1 MIMLIMPSNQPISQ
15 STGFPWAIRPEI
27 PADYA
32 AVYEVNKLAFENRDA
47 EPRLVEALRGLPGVI
62 SLVAELDGQIVGHI
76 LFTPICIETPNGLV
90 PAISL
95 APLAVR
101 PGFQNQ
107 GIGAD
112 LSHLGLEACQA
123 QGHRIAIVL
132 GRPNYYPRFGFSA
145 ALAKPLVCPWGD
157 CGEAWM
163 ALELVPGALEGVS
176 GKVIYPKAFQ
186 NV

>member
-1 MIMLIMPSNQPISQ
+1 MSLNQPNTQ
-15 STGFPWAIRPEI
+15 SSDTSLTIRPET

-32 AVYEVNKLAFENRDA
+32 TVYEVNKLAFDNRDA
-47 EPRLVEALRGLPGVI
+47 EPKLVEALRDLPGVI
-62 SLVAELDGQIVGHI
+62 SLVAELNGQVVGHI
-76 LFTPICIETPNGLV
+76 LFSPSYIETPNSNI

-101 PGFQNQ
+101 PGYQNQ
-107 GIGAD
+107 GIGAA
-112 LSHLGLEACQA
+112 LSRRGLDECQA

-132 GRPNYYPRFGFSA
+132 GHPNYYPRFGFSA
-145 ALAKPLVCPWGD
+145 LQARPLVCPWGD

-163 ALELVPGALEGVS
+163 ALELAPGALEGVT
-176 GKVIYPKAFQ
+176 GKVVYPKAFQ

>member
-1 MIMLIMPSNQPISQ
+1 MKNNQNNSDRVDY
-15 STGFPWAIRPEI
+15 PWTIRPET

-32 AVYEVNKLAFENRDA
+32 TVYEVNKLAFENRDA
-47 EPRLVEALRGLPGVI
+47 EPRLVEALRDLPGTI
-62 SLVAELDGQIVGHI
+62 SLVAELDGQVVGHI
-76 LFTPICIETPNGLV
+76 LFTPISIETANGSI

-101 PGFQNQ
+101 PGYQNR

-112 LSHLGLEACQA
+112 LSRRGLEACQA

-132 GRPNYYPRFGFSA
+132 GHPNYYPRFGFSA
-145 ALAKPLVCPWGD
+145 ALAKPLACPWGD

-163 ALELVPGALEGVS
+163 ALEFAPGALAGVS

>member
-1 MIMLIMPSNQPISQ
+1 MNSNQPLSQ
-15 STGFPWAIRPEI
+15 PGNFIGLIRPET
-27 PADYA
+27 PADYT

-62 SLVAELDGQIVGHI
+62 SLVAELDGQVVGHI
-76 LFTPICIETPNGLV
+76 LFTPIHIETPNGEV

-101 PGFQNQ
+101 PGFQSQ
-107 GIGAD
+107 GIGAA
-112 LSHLGLEACQA
+112 LSRRGLEVCLD

-132 GRPNYYPRFGFSA
+132 GHPRYYPRFGFSS

-163 ALELVPGALEGVS
+163 ALELVTGALQGVT
-176 GKVIYPKAFQ
+176 GKVIYPEAFK

>member
-1 MIMLIMPSNQPISQ
+1 MKTTQPISKPAD
-15 STGFPWAIRPEI
+15 FPWTIRPET

-32 AVYEVNKLAFENRDA
+32 AVYEVNKLAFENRDV

-62 SLVAELDGQIVGHI
+62 SLVAELDGQVVGHI
-76 LFTPICIETPNGLV
+76 LFTPIYIETPNGNV

-95 APLAVR
+95 APVAVR
-101 PGFQNQ
+101 PGYQNR
-107 GIGAD
+107 GIGTT
-112 LSHLGLEACQA
+112 LSCLGLEACQA

-132 GRPNYYPRFGFSA
+132 GHPNYYPRFGFSA

-163 ALELVPGALEGVS
+163 ALELVPGALEGVT

>member
-1 MIMLIMPSNQPISQ
+1 MRH
-15 STGFPWAIRPEI
+15 PWTIRPET

-32 AVYEVNKLAFENRDA
+32 AVYEVNKLAFDNRDA
-47 EPRLVEALRGLPGVI
+47 EPQLVEALRGLPGVI
-62 SLVAELDGQIVGHI
+62 SLVAELDKQVVGHI
-76 LFTPICIETPNGLV
+76 LFTPIYIETPHGHV

-101 PGFQNQ
+101 PGNQNR

-112 LSHLGLEACQA
+112 LSRQGLEACQA
-123 QGHRIAIVL
+123 QGHIIAIVL
-132 GRPNYYPRFGFSA
+132 GHPNYYPRFGFSV
-145 ALAKPLVCPWGD
+145 ALAKPLACPWGD

-163 ALELVPGALEGVS
+163 AMELVPGALAAVS

>member
-1 MIMLIMPSNQPISQ
+1 MMRNNLPISQ
-15 STGFPWAIRPEI
+15 SDDLPWTIRPET
-27 PADYA
+27 PADYG

-62 SLVAELDGQIVGHI
+62 SLVAERDGQVVGHI
-76 LFTPICIETPNGLV
+76 LFTPIHIDTPSGNV

-101 PGFQNQ
+101 PGYQNQ
-107 GIGAD
+107 GIGAA
-112 LSHLGLEACQA
+112 LSRLGLEACRA

-132 GRPNYYPRFGFSA
+132 GHPDYYPRFGFSA
-145 ALAKPLVCPWGD
+145 ALAKPLACPWGD

-163 ALELVPGALEGVS
+163 ALEFVPGALAGVS

>member
-1 MIMLIMPSNQPISQ
+1 MI
-15 STGFPWAIRPEI
+15 IRPET

-32 AVYEVNKLAFENRDA
+32 AVYEVNKLAFDNRDA

-62 SLVAELDGQIVGHI
+62 SLVAELDGQVVGHI
-76 LFTPICIETPNGLV
+76 LFTPIYIETANGNILAV
-90 PAISL
+90 SL

-101 PGFQNQ
+101 PGYQNQ
-107 GIGAD
+107 GIGAV
-112 LSHLGLEACQA
+112 LSRRGLDECLA

-132 GRPNYYPRFGFSA
+132 GHPNYYPRFGFSA
-145 ALAKPLVCPWGD
+145 VLAKPLLCPWGD

-163 ALELVPGALEGVS
+163 ALELVPGALEGVT
-176 GKVIYPKAFQ
+176 GKVVYPKPFQ